1 MMSAHGRSFFL
12 YSNGIVSPM
21 KAMFVHEIDIHVS
34 GFVRWTS
41 GWIVVFPSWVGFDGL
56 DPYFP
61 QGPKVRLI
69 VCFWH
74 RPPLNTGLECGC
86 FFNRVSISS
95 VFIMHCSQTRLV
107 CFYQFRSRCQILHTG
122 RCWWSLPELRRNE
135 SPHVNYPVLS
145 LKRPHFR
152 HIGVRSN
159 PNKVFPLAYSS
170 LEMVFPSSWYIFS
183 VLT

>member
-1 MMSAHGRSFFL
+1 MMSAHGRSLFL

-95 VFIMHCSQTRLV
+95 VFIVHCSQTRFV
-107 CFYQFRSRCQILHTG
+107 CFYRLLVEETRGPREYHQSAASHWQTLSHNVVSSTPRQSVIRTHNFSGDRHWLH
-122 RCWWSLPELRRNE
+122 W
-135 SPHVNYPVLS
+135 YP
-145 LKRPHFR
+145 
-152 HIGVRSN
+152 
-159 PNKVFPLAYSS
+159 
-170 LEMVFPSSWYIFS
+170 W
-183 VLT
+183 